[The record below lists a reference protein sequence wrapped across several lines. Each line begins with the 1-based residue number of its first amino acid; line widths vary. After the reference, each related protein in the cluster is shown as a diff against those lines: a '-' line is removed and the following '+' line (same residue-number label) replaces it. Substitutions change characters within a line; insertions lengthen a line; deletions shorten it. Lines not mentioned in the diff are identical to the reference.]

1 VSRLYICRGSWYGSH
16 MTNLID
22 RALRKLVRGVYAVI
36 ERPEYREVLAE
47 QQVGMTLSE
56 AREAA
61 ALGLPV
67 RPGVGA
73 GPGAYEDEA

>member
-1 VSRLYICRGSWYGSH
+1 

-22 RALRKLVRGVYAVI
+22 RALRTLVRALYAFL
-36 ERPEYREVLAE
+36 ERPDYRTALAE
-47 QQVGMTLSE
+47 QQRGMTLSE

-67 RPGVGA
+67 RCGA
-73 GPGAYEDEA
+73 GAYPGPYEDEI